1 MEKVKRDW
9 EEHQTWVNQ
18 ECFDEVWDRIW
29 HWLHLDSI
37 KDQMMKHQ
45 IVCDTDDLSWISDSQ
60 KSPRERADNLLTKI
74 VPKFG
79 KFGYYLLYM
88 CIRDATGHLGNYSA
102 TRELTVYGMHNFKLE
117 PNLVVSWLPNQF

>member
-9 EEHQTWVNQ
+9 EEHQIWVNQ
-18 ECFDEVWDRIW
+18 ECFNEVWDRIR

-45 IVCDTDDLSWISDSQ
+45 IVCGTDDLSWISDSQ
-60 KSPRERADNLLTKI
+60 KSPQGRADNLLTKI
-74 VPKFG
+74 VPKCG

-88 CIRDATGHLGNYSA
+88 CIRDATGQFANESA
-102 TRELTVYGMHNFKLE
+102 ARELATYGMHNFKVTGTSL
-117 PNLVVSWLPNQF
+117 